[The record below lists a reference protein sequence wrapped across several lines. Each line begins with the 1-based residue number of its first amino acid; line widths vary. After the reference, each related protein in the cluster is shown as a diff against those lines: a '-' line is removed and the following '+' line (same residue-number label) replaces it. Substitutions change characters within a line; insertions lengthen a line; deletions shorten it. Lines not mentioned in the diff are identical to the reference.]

1 MDKNEELNST
11 KIIILNEKELK
22 KYKNQYKKY
31 IIKNIIPMKI
41 WLAFWLLIIFV
52 SVNNGNAR
60 DIIGENFLTG
70 FLPVWLG
77 FWLIL
82 VFI

>member
-1 MDKNEELNST
+1 
-11 KIIILNEKELK
+11 
-22 KYKNQYKKY
+22 
-31 IIKNIIPMKI
+31 MKI